1 MGYEM
6 KSCCILET
14 NNLQYTEFTNVHNTT
29 QLDWN
34 PFIVLLNAR
43 LFHLNL
49 IIFDLRENMYLSQAW
64 ILLFLT
70 TITNGNNMHDKVTSG
85 RPINF
90 TAADAFPHLESA
102 LEKCEIDDS

>member
-1 MGYEM
+1 
-6 KSCCILET
+6 
-14 NNLQYTEFTNVHNTT
+14 
-29 QLDWN
+29 
-34 PFIVLLNAR
+34 
-43 LFHLNL
+43 
-49 IIFDLRENMYLSQAW
+49 MYLSQAW